1 MSIKIVKQL
10 NSYQLLLSQGPY
22 LIIITTKNILFMKML
37 GITSKLLLVVAI
49 AFIGFTAC
57 QKENSTTTTNVDE
70 TTFANA
76 TSESDAEAEVVFEDV
91 FDNVMGTSDEVGM
104 SGVGIL
110 GSVNNNN
117 NGFDLN
123 GADSLGTR
131 CFTVT
136 ITKLNPPNAFPVKIV
151 VDFGTGCTGRDGR
164 TRKGKI
170 ITEYT
175 NRLVVPGAKA
185 TTIFDGYYVNDIK
198 VEGTHI
204 IENKSTQNALIFR
217 NQVIGGKLTKPNGNF
232 TEWSK
237 DKTWEQVEGFGTP
250 FFPLDDVFKITG
262 QANGAVK
269 IGTNFMQWSHIITK
283 PLYRKFTCRYTVKGE
298 VTIQRTNK
306 PVAVLDYGTGNCDNK
321 ATITVNGVTREI
333 TL

>member
-1 MSIKIVKQL
+1 
-10 NSYQLLLSQGPY
+10 
-22 LIIITTKNILFMKML
+22 MKML
-37 GITSKLLLVVAI
+37 HTTSRLLLVITMAI
-49 AFIGFTAC
+49 FSFTAC
-57 QKENSTTTTNVDE
+57 QKESGTTTTNVDE

-91 FDNVMGTSDEVGM
+91 FDNVMGTNDEVGM

-110 GSVNNNN
+110 GSIN
-117 NGFDLN
+117 NGTNDFALN
-123 GADSLGTR
+123 GADSLNPR

-136 ITKLNPPNAFPVKIV
+136 VTKLNPPAPFPVKIV
-151 VDFGTGCTGRDGR
+151 IDFGTGCDGRDGR

-185 TTIFDGYYVNDIK
+185 TTTFDGYYVNGIK

-204 IENKSTQNALIFR
+204 IENKSTQTALIFR

-283 PLYRKFTCRYTVKGE
+283 PLFRKFTCRYTVKGE
-298 VTIQRTNK
+298 VTIQRANK
-306 PVAVLDYGTGNCDNK
+306 PVAVLDYGTGACDNK

>member
-1 MSIKIVKQL
+1 MKMQMAATRL
-10 NSYQLLLSQGPY
+10 LLMLLLS
-22 LIIITTKNILFMKML
+22 T
-37 GITSKLLLVVAI
+37 AI
-49 AFIGFTAC
+49 VFTAC
-57 QKENSTTTTNVDE
+57 KKENSGTDNSKVDDA
-70 TTFANA
+70 TFATA
-76 TSESDAEAEVVFEDV
+76 TTEADAQAEVIFEDV
-91 FDNVMGTSDEVGM
+91 FDNVMGMNDEVGM

-110 GSVNNNN
+110 GTASNSGDGQI
-117 NGFDLN
+117 NGVN
-123 GADSLGTR
+123 GADSLPAR

-136 ITKLNPPNAFPVKIV
+136 VTRLNPPANFPVKIV
-151 VDFGTGCTGRDGR
+151 VDFGNGCIGRDGK

-175 NRLVVPGAKA
+175 NRLVIPGAKA
-185 TTIFDGYYVNDIK
+185 STTFDGYYVDSFK

-204 IENKSTQNALIFR
+204 IENKSTQNSLVFR
-217 NQVIGGKLTKPNGNF
+217 NQVIGGKISKANGNY

-237 DKTWEQVEGFGTP
+237 DKTWEQVEGLGTP
-250 FFPLDDVFKITG
+250 FFPLDDVYKITG

-269 IGTNFMQWSHIITK
+269 RGNDFMQWSHIISK

-298 VTIQRTNK
+298 VTIQRSNR
-306 PVAVLDYGTGNCDNK
+306 PVAVLDFGTGNCDNK